1 MRLPPLN
8 RQDEIG
14 GLARAFTLMIQSLK
28 EKAQIAEKIA
38 ASDLT
43 VKVTPLSDADT
54 LGNAF
59 ATMVEKLRSQIQ
71 QIIEGVNVLASVGKR
86 NHGFRIAT
94 DLRRR

>member
-1 MRLPPLN
+1 
-8 RQDEIG
+8 
-14 GLARAFTLMIQSLK
+14 MIQSLK

-43 VKVTPLSDADT
+43 VKVTPLSDADA

-71 QIIEGVNVLASVGKR
+71 QIIEGVNVLASAGSEIMASVSQLTSGAAETATVGE
-86 NHGFRIAT
+86 
-94 DLRRR
+94 